1 MADLEKEMK
10 TTTKKSTSTTKKST
24 TAKKPAE
31 TKSTSSTKKT
41 TSAAAK
47 KPAETKSTSSTKK
60 TTSTAAKKPA
70 TSKSTASAKTTT
82 KTTSTEKAKSPS
94 TTAKKTTTKVAKEA
108 KEVKEVAKKPAITA
122 EKFEKPTK
130 LEFDTSKLNPK
141 LFASSK
147 IYSQAIFD
155 TIISDR
161 ASRRQGTHDVK
172 SRAEVRGGGKKPW
185 RQKGKGRARA
195 GSTRSP
201 IWVGGGRAFGP
212 TPARNYKLKVN
223 KKVRFN
229 AFISALTLLAQS
241 KAVVIDDFKLESIST
256 KAAINKLND
265 LGIKNQKHI
274 LIATNDEVTY
284 KSVANL
290 QNVIC
295 VKPSSVSVENL
306 IWADVL
312 VLSTEGYE
320 NFEGR
325 IK

>member
-10 TTTKKSTSTTKKST
+10 TTTKKSTSSTKKST
-24 TAKKPAE
+24 T
-31 TKSTSSTKKT
+31 
-41 TSAAAK
+41 AK

-70 TSKSTASAKTTT
+70 EAKSTSSTKKTTSTAAKKPVASKSTESAKTTT
-82 KTTSTEKAKSPS
+82 KTTSAEKAKSPS
-94 TTAKKTTTKVAKEA
+94 TTAKKTTAKVA

-185 RQKGKGRARA
+185 RQKRTGRARA